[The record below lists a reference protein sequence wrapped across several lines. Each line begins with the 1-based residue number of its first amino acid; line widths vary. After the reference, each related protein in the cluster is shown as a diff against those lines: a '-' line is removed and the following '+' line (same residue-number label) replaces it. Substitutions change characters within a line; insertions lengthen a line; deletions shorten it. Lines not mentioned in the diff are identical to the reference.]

1 VEHIVHPA
9 PRRLRPAGVATIVG
23 GCTGTS
29 PGNSSGAV
37 STSEAT
43 RLATGG
49 PAATARATVGPNAA
63 QQRPGYLLL
72 EHFGNAADGTPLADK
87 GPRHLW
93 LVHADGTDLH
103 ELAPGL
109 PVADPPTSGK
119 GAADWSPDGR
129 HIVFHASENPL
140 IYETDVD
147 GTTPRLL
154 STECRGATACIEAF
168 PAYSPDG
175 KQIAFSRLSNDPS
188 PGVIGIRDLATGK
201 VTLLESTR
209 QAPPNEELGAP
220 SWSPDGTKLVYFQ
233 LPKKDGKP
241 TDGSELYIV
250 NVDGSGR
257 HLLATPG
264 LAAGDPDWSPDGSL
278 ILFSTEPIHQ
288 WNDVDIADH
297 PDVYVVH
304 PDGTG
309 LRQLTADQ
317 GSGAPSW
324 TSDAK
329 ILFFSQRA
337 LWLMDADGLNRLRVG
352 PGSMNLVSDST
363 GYTYYADWQPVP

>member
-1 VEHIVHPA
+1 MEHMFTI
-9 PRRLRPAGVATIVG
+9 RRASTLLVGVAMLLG
-23 GCTGTS
+23 GCASTS
-29 PGNSSGAV
+29 PGNSSGA
-37 STSEAT
+37 SQAT
-43 RLATGG
+43 VPTT
-49 PAATARATVGPNAA
+49 AATAAPTTKPRPTVTLNAA

-72 EHFGNAADGTPLADK
+72 EHFGNAADGTRLID
-87 GPRHLW
+87 GNPRHLW

-140 IYETDVD
+140 IYETDLE

-154 STECRGATACIEAF
+154 STECRGATTCIEFF

-175 KQIAFSRLSNDPS
+175 KRIAFVRLIPFLT
-188 PGVIGIRDLATGK
+188 GVIGIRDLTTGK

-209 QAPPNEELGAP
+209 QGPPNDDLGGP

-241 TDGSELYIV
+241 TGGSQMYIV
-250 NVDGSGR
+250 NADGSDR
-257 HLLATPG
+257 HLLPTPG

-278 ILFSTEPIHQ
+278 IVFSTEPIHQ
-288 WNDVDIADH
+288 WNDVDVPDH
-297 PDVYVVH
+297 PDVYVVR

-309 LRQLTADQ
+309 LQQLTKDQ

-324 TSDAK
+324 TSDGK

-337 LWLMDADGLNRLRVG
+337 LWLMDADGSNRLRVG

-363 GYTYYADWQPVP
+363 GYTYYAKWQPVP